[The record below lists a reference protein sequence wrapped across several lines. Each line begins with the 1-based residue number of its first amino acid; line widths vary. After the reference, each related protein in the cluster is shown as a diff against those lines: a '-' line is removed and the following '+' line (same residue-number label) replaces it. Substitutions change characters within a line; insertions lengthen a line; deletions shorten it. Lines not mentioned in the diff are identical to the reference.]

1 VWVGRVGVMGWCYG
15 LVLWVGVMGW
25 CYGLVLWVGVMG
37 WCDGLV
43 ESVVGVERYCAG
55 AGDLGEEIEGFLHFM
70 MAWVEAR

>member
-1 VWVGRVGVMGWCYG
+1 
-15 LVLWVGVMGW
+15 
-25 CYGLVLWVGVMG
+25 VLWVGVMG
-37 WCDGLV
+37 WCDGLG